1 MVVLDILAIALL
13 SYAALHDLAAR
24 TVPNWLP
31 LCIAAVGCL
40 ARLADHSLLAALGI
54 AGGTFLILFGIWTA
68 GAVGGGDVK
77 LWAATAL
84 LITPQWQ
91 PEINF
96 FLRVVMFGGSL
107 AVAYLVLWLCL
118 PKRTSRK
125 GGLASPREG
134 GLLRP
139 REGGLLRPRE
149 GGLLR
154 RVLRAEAWRI
164 GRRGPVPYA
173 FAIAG
178 GAIVAL
184 LPSSL
189 QVLR

>member
-1 MVVLDILAIALL
+1 MLMVVLDSLAIALL

-31 LCIAAVGCL
+31 LCIAAIGCL
-40 ARLADHSLLAALGI
+40 ARLADHSLLPALGI
-54 AGGTFLILFGIWTA
+54 AGGTFLILFSIWYA

-84 LITPQWQ
+84 LIPPHWQ

-96 FLRVVMFGGSL
+96 FLLVVVFGGGL
-107 AVAYLVLWLCL
+107 AVLYLALWLCL
-118 PKRTSRK
+118 PKRASRA
-125 GGLASPREG
+125 GR
-134 GLLRP
+134 
-139 REGGLLRPRE
+139 LLRPRE

-164 GRRGPVPYA
+164 GRRGPLPYA

-189 QVLR
+189 PVLR